1 MKNLL
6 TIPLCLG
13 LAALTGCAKVDIEST
28 VRPSYGRKVNDL
40 CVLAS
45 CARSIDEPFFE
56 GLKSGLEA
64 ALHDRKIRAVVLVV
78 KPVEP
83 GGRGGSL
90 SVPFANIPLGG
101 NKPIQA
107 PVLPGPGDAA
117 LQAGFQPAFFMT
129 LQMVEIGRSAGKA
142 SARIKLGL
150 KASEDGQ
157 DVWKAMVTLEW
168 GAASF
173 GAPVAVYSGESP
185 IGMDSREV
193 VAKIIERLALDRLI

>member
-1 MKNLL
+1 LKNLL

-13 LAALTGCAKVDIEST
+13 LATLTGCARVDIESS
-28 VRPSYGRKVNDL
+28 VRPNYGRKVSDL
-40 CVLAS
+40 CVLVS
-45 CARSIDEPFFE
+45 CARSVDAPFFE

-64 ALHDRKIRAVVLVV
+64 ALNDRKIRAAVLLV

-83 GGRGGSL
+83 GGRGGTL
-90 SVPFANIPLGG
+90 SVPLANIPLSG
-101 NKPIQA
+101 NKPIPA
-107 PVLPGPGDAA
+107 PVLPAPGEAA
-117 LQAGFQPAFFMT
+117 IQAGFQPAFFMT
-129 LQMVEIGRSAGKA
+129 LQMVETGRSAGKA

-173 GAPVAVYSGESP
+173 GAPGAVYSGESP
-185 IGMDSREV
+185 IGIDSREV
-193 VAKIIERLALDRLI
+193 VARIIERLALDRLI